1 MSIGLIVV
9 ITATAVIAAVLV
21 VAALNERRMRRL
33 REPYGFEY
41 ERLAGELG
49 SRRAADR
56 ELMRRRRLHD
66 QLDLRPVEE
75 GELRAFAE
83 SWDHVQGEFLDD
95 PVVAVDDAGRLVEQ
109 ALDARGYPAGP
120 PEDRIALASVEDG
133 RILRGFRDAATVRDR
148 VRAEPGR
155 VSTETLRVALTQYRD
170 TFDHL
175 LGGVSLA
182 TARHNRDWEV
192 QP

>member
-9 ITATAVIAAVLV
+9 IIATAVIAAVLV

-41 ERLAGELG
+41 ERLAQELG
-49 SRRAADR
+49 GRRAADR

-66 QLDLRPVEE
+66 QLDLRPVDD

-83 SWDHVQGEFLDD
+83 SWEHVQGEFLDD
-95 PVVAVDDAGRLVEQ
+95 PAVALDDAGHLVEQ

-133 RILRGFRDAATVRDR
+133 RILREFCEASTVSDSLRSAPDQ
-148 VRAEPGR
+148 

-175 LGGVSLA
+175 LGGAGLA
-182 TARHNRDWEV
+182 VARHNRDWEV
-192 QP
+192 QT

>member
-9 ITATAVIAAVLV
+9 IIATAVIAAVLV
-21 VAALNERRMRRL
+21 AAALNERRKRRL

-41 ERLAGELG
+41 ERLATELG

-56 ELMRRRRLHD
+56 ELMRRRRAHD
-66 QLDLRPVEE
+66 QLDLRPVEDD
-75 GELRAFAE
+75 ELRAFAE
-83 SWDHVQGEFLDD
+83 SWDHVQGEFIDD
-95 PVVAVDDAGRLVEQ
+95 PVVALDNAGRLVEQ
-109 ALDARGYPAGP
+109 ALDVRGYPAGP
-120 PEDRIALASVEDG
+120 AEDRIALASVEDG
-133 RILRGFRDAATVRDR
+133 RILREFRDAATVSRR
-148 VRAEPGR
+148 THSEPDQ

-175 LGGVSLA
+175 LGGAGLA
-182 TARHNRDWEV
+182 AARHDRDWEV